1 MNDRKLYQKL
11 NSRQDRVVIQ
21 YLQEG
26 NHRIRYVDV
35 GDPEKRMILFIHGA
49 PGSLEAFMGFLRD
62 PDLRQNL
69 RMMAVDR
76 PGYGHSDP
84 GNPITSLK
92 IQATLIQP
100 LLDLNRHRK
109 KPILVGHSYGGPVAA
124 SIAIQV
130 PDQVGGILLVGAA
143 MDPEHEKIFWVSRL
157 IRLSWISAVLPASIV
172 SSNIEKLSH
181 VEELKKIS
189 ARWKEIRVPV
199 TILHGKNDWIVPV
212 KNAFFI
218 DRMLANTTKKLV
230 VNKKTGHLI
239 PWTHPKL
246 MKYEIL
252 EMAERY

>member
-1 MNDRKLYQKL
+1 
-11 NSRQDRVVIQ
+11 
-21 YLQEG
+21 
-26 NHRIRYVDV
+26 
-35 GDPEKRMILFIHGA
+35 
-49 PGSLEAFMGFLRD
+49 
-62 PDLRQNL
+62 
-69 RMMAVDR
+69 
-76 PGYGHSDP
+76 
-84 GNPITSLK
+84 
-92 IQATLIQP
+92 
-100 LLDLNRHRK
+100 
-109 KPILVGHSYGGPVAA
+109 
-124 SIAIQV
+124 
-130 PDQVGGILLVGAA
+130 